1 VLAGLSQL
9 TDDLRRERVTG
20 VTSRQVCVLG
30 LGYVGLP
37 VACAAAGAG
46 HRVVGYDPDQA
57 RIADLRAGRSA
68 VEDIEDRMLEKV
80 LATGLVSFTDD
91 PREIDGSDTFVICV
105 PTPLKEKTPD
115 LTMVDAAVDVV
126 GSALRAGGMVIL
138 ESTTYPG
145 TTEDRVAPRLAA
157 LTGLQAPADYH
168 LVFSPERIDPGNPT
182 YALANTPRV
191 VGGLGEAA
199 GDAAAEFY
207 ATFID
212 HVHRVSGPR
221 EAEMAKLL
229 ENTYR
234 HVNIAL
240 VNEMAIFCEEL
251 GINLWEAIG
260 AASTKPFGFAPFTP
274 GPGVGGH
281 CIPVD
286 PSYLSWRVRRLGYP
300 FRFVELAGEI
310 NDRMP
315 NYVASRIA
323 DLLNDVQRS
332 VGGSRILVLGVAYKP
347 DLGDMRESPAPVL
360 IRRLES
366 RGALVR
372 WHDPHVRARVIEDSS
387 STAVEG
393 ELTAEELAEADL
405 VVVHTD
411 HSAYDPELIVRHSR
425 RVFDTR
431 NMTAAHPA
439 AHVFRL

>member
-1 VLAGLSQL
+1 M
-9 TDDLRRERVTG
+9 TDKN
-20 VTSRQVCVLG
+20 VCVLG

-37 VACAAAGAG
+37 LACAAAEAG
-46 HRVVGYDPDQA
+46 HRVVGFDPD
-57 RIADLRAGRSA
+57 RDRVRDLCEGRSP
-68 VEDIEDRMLEKV
+68 VEDVEDRFLEKV
-80 LATGLVSFTDD
+80 LATGLLSFTDD
-91 PREIDGSDTFVICV
+91 PHEIDGSDTFVICV
-105 PTPLKEKTPD
+105 PTPLRDKTPD
-115 LTMVDAAVDVV
+115 LTMVDAAVDIVAGALHA
-126 GSALRAGGMVIL
+126 GSMVIL

-145 TTEDRVAPRLAA
+145 TTEDRVAPRLAQV
-157 LTGLQAPADYH
+157 TGLHAPEDYH
-168 LVFSPERIDPGNPT
+168 LVFSPERIDPGNPH
-182 YALANTPRV
+182 YSLRNTPRV
-191 VGGLGEAA
+191 VGGLGTAA
-199 GDAAAEFY
+199 GDAAAAFY
-207 ATFID
+207 SSFID

-251 GINLWEAIG
+251 GIDLWESIG

-300 FRFVELAGEI
+300 FRFVELAAEI

-315 NYVASRIA
+315 NYVAARIA
-323 DLLNDVQRS
+323 DLLNDVHKS
-332 VGGSRILVLGVAYKP
+332 VGGSRILVLGVAYKR

-360 IRRLES
+360 IRRLER
-366 RGALVR
+366 RGAIVH
-372 WHDPHVRARVIEDSS
+372 WHDPHVRIREIEDSR
-387 STAVEG
+387 AVVVEG
-393 ELTAEELAEADL
+393 DLTAAELAAADL

-411 HSAYDPELIVRHSR
+411 HSVYDPELIVRHSR

-431 NMTAAHPA
+431 NLTAGHPA

>member
-1 VLAGLSQL
+1 M
-9 TDDLRRERVTG
+9 VT
-20 VTSRQVCVLG
+20 RDVCVLG

-37 VACAAAGAG
+37 LACAAAGAG
-46 HRVVGYDPDQA
+46 HRVVGFDPDVE
-57 RIADLRAGRSA
+57 RIAGLRQGRSP
-68 VEDIEDRMLEKV
+68 VEDVEDRLLEKV
-80 LATGLVSFTDD
+80 LASGRLSFTDD
-91 PREIDGSDTFVICV
+91 PADIAGSDTFVICV

-115 LTMVDAAVDVV
+115 LSMVDSAVDVV
-126 GSALRAGGMVIL
+126 GRVLRPGGMVIL

-145 TTEDRVAPRLAA
+145 TTEERVGPRLAEA
-157 LTGLQAPADYH
+157 TGLTAPADYH
-168 LVFSPERIDPGNPT
+168 LVFSPERIDPGNPV
-182 YALANTPRV
+182 YSLENTPRV

-199 GDAAAEFY
+199 GEAAGAFY

-212 HVHRVSGPR
+212 QVHRVSGPR

-251 GINLWEAIG
+251 GIDLWESIG

-300 FRFVELAGEI
+300 FRFVELAAEI

-315 NYVASRIA
+315 VYVASRVA
-323 DLLNDVQRS
+323 ALLNDVQKAVS
-332 VGGSRILVLGVAYKP
+332 GSRVLVLGVAYKR

-360 IRRLES
+360 ISRLEH
-366 RGALVR
+366 RGAQVR
-372 WHDPHVRARVIEDSS
+372 WHDPYVRSQRLAGTAA
-387 STAVEG
+387 TAVEG
-393 ELTAEELAEADL
+393 DLTAEELAAADL

-411 HSAYDPELIVRHSR
+411 HSAYDPAMVVRHSK

-431 NMTAAHPA
+431 NLTAGHPA
-439 AHVFRL
+439 PHVFRL

>member
-1 VLAGLSQL
+1 M
-9 TDDLRRERVTG
+9 
-20 VTSRQVCVLG
+20 TSRNVCILG

-37 VACAAAGAG
+37 LACAAAGAG
-46 HRVVGYDPDQA
+46 HTVIGFDPDSDRVA
-57 RIADLRAGRSA
+57 GLREGRSP
-68 VEDIEDRMLEKV
+68 VEDVDDRLLEKV
-80 LATGLVSFTDD
+80 IASGRLSFTEDTA
-91 PREIDGSDTFVICV
+91 EITGSDTFIICV

-115 LTMVDAAVDVV
+115 LTMVDSAVDVV
-126 GSALRAGGMVIL
+126 ATALRPGGMVIL

-145 TTEDRVAPRLAA
+145 TTEDRVAVRLAEA
-157 LTGLQAPADYH
+157 TGLHAPDDYH
-168 LVFSPERIDPGNPT
+168 LVFSPERIDPGNPV
-182 YALANTPRV
+182 YSLENTPRV
-191 VGGLGEAA
+191 VGGLGAAA
-199 GDAAAEFY
+199 GDAATEFY
-207 ATFID
+207 SSFID
-212 HVHRVSGPR
+212 QVHRVSGPR

-240 VNEMAIFCEEL
+240 VNEMAIFCAEL
-251 GINLWEAIG
+251 GIDLWESIG
-260 AASTKPFGFAPFTP
+260 AAATKPFGFAAFTP

-323 DLLNDVQRS
+323 DVLNDVHKS

-360 IRRLES
+360 IRKLES

-372 WHDPHVRARVIEDSS
+372 WHDPHVRAHQLEDSAAV
-387 STAVEG
+387 AVEG
-393 ELTAEELAEADL
+393 ALTADELADADL

-411 HSAYDPELIVRHSR
+411 HSDYDAEMIVRHAR

-431 NMTAAHPA
+431 NLTADHPA
-439 AHVFRL
+439 PHVFRL

>member
-1 VLAGLSQL
+1 M
-9 TDDLRRERVTG
+9 
-20 VTSRQVCVLG
+20 TSRNVCVLG

-37 VACAAAGAG
+37 LACAAGEAG
-46 HRVVGYDPDQA
+46 HRVIGFDPD
-57 RIADLRAGRSA
+57 RKRVDDLRAGRSP
-68 VEDIEDRMLEKV
+68 VEDVEDRLLEKV
-80 LATGLVSFTDD
+80 LASGLLTFTDD
-91 PREIDGSDTFVICV
+91 PREIEGSDTFIICV
-105 PTPLKEKTPD
+105 PTPLKDKTPD
-115 LTMVDAAVDVV
+115 LTMVDAAVDHVARV
-126 GSALRAGGMVIL
+126 LRPGDMVIL

-145 TTEDRVAPRLAA
+145 TTEDRVAPRLAEA
-157 LTGLQAPADYH
+157 TGLHAPDDYH
-168 LVFSPERIDPGNPT
+168 LVFSPERIDPGNPH
-182 YALANTPRV
+182 YALKNTPRV
-191 VGGLGEAA
+191 VGGLGTAA
-199 GDAAAEFY
+199 GDAAAAFY
-207 ATFID
+207 SSFID

-251 GINLWEAIG
+251 GIDLWESIG

-300 FRFVELAGEI
+300 FRFVELAAEI

-315 NYVASRIA
+315 NYVAARIA
-323 DLLNDVQRS
+323 DLLNDVHKS
-332 VGGSRILVLGVAYKP
+332 VGGSRILVLGLAYKR

-372 WHDPHVRARVIEDSS
+372 WHDPHVVDWTIEDSD
-387 STAVEG
+387 AVAVDG
-393 ELTAEELAEADL
+393 ELTAAELAAADL
-405 VVVHTD
+405 VVVHTN

-431 NMTAAHPA
+431 NLTADHPA
-439 AHVFRL
+439 PHVFRL

>member
-1 VLAGLSQL
+1 M
-9 TDDLRRERVTG
+9 
-20 VTSRQVCVLG
+20 TSRHVCVLG

-37 VACAAAGAG
+37 LACAAAQAG
-46 HRVVGYDPDQA
+46 HRVIGFDPD
-57 RIADLRAGRSA
+57 RNRVDDLRGARSP
-68 VEDIEDRMLEKV
+68 VEDVEDSLLEEV
-80 LATGLVSFTDD
+80 LAGGRLSFTDD
-91 PREIDGSDTFVICV
+91 PREIKGSDTFVICV

-115 LTMVDAAVDVV
+115 LTMVDSAVDHVAV
-126 GSALRAGGMVIL
+126 ALQPGDMVIL

-145 TTEDRVAPRLAA
+145 TTEDRVAPRLAEA
-157 LTGLQAPADYH
+157 TGLHAPDDYH
-168 LVFSPERIDPGNPT
+168 LVFSPERIDPGNPH
-182 YALANTPRV
+182 YSLKNTPRV
-191 VGGLGEAA
+191 VGGLGTAA
-199 GDAAAEFY
+199 GDAAAAFY
-207 ATFID
+207 SSFID

-251 GINLWEAIG
+251 GIDLWESIG
-260 AASTKPFGFAPFTP
+260 AASTQPFGFAPFTP

-315 NYVASRIA
+315 NYVAARIA
-323 DLLNDVQRS
+323 DLLNDVHQS
-332 VGGSRILVLGVAYKP
+332 VAGARILVLGLAYKR

-366 RGALVR
+366 RGAVVR
-372 WHDPHVRARVIEDSS
+372 WHDPHVVDWKIEDSG
-387 STAVEG
+387 AVEVQG
-393 ELTAEELAEADL
+393 DLTADELAAADL

-411 HSAYDPELIVRHSR
+411 HTAYDPAMIVRHSR

-431 NMTAAHPA
+431 NLTAEHPA

>member
-1 VLAGLSQL
+1 M
-9 TDDLRRERVTG
+9 VTN
-20 VTSRQVCVLG
+20 RNVCVLG

-37 VACAAAGAG
+37 LACAAAGAG
-46 HRVVGYDPDQA
+46 HRVVGLDPDRA
-57 RIADLRAGRSA
+57 RVDALRSA
-68 VEDIEDRMLEKV
+68 HSPVEDVEDRDLEKA
-80 LATGLVSFTDD
+80 LASGLLSFTDD
-91 PREIDGSDTFVICV
+91 PGDIGGSDTFVICV

-115 LTMVDAAVDVV
+115 LTMVDAAVDIV
-126 GSALRAGGMVIL
+126 GGALRPGGMVIL

-145 TTEDRVAPRLAA
+145 TTEDRVRPRLAEA
-157 LTGLQAPADYH
+157 TGLRAPDDYH
-168 LVFSPERIDPGNPT
+168 LVFSPERIDPGNPD
-182 YALANTPRV
+182 YSLKNTPRV
-191 VGGLGEAA
+191 IGGLGTAA

-207 ATFID
+207 SSFID

-251 GINLWEAIG
+251 GIDLWESIG

-300 FRFVELAGEI
+300 FRFVELAAEI

-315 NYVASRIA
+315 NYVAARVA
-323 DLLNDVQRS
+323 DLLNDVHKS
-332 VGGSRILVLGVAYKP
+332 VGGSQILVLGLAYKR
-347 DLGDMRESPAPVL
+347 DLGDMRESPAPIL

-372 WHDPHVRARVIEDSS
+372 WHDPHVGILEIEDSN
-387 STAVEG
+387 AVAVQG
-393 ELTAEELAEADL
+393 ELTAEELAAADL
-405 VVVHTD
+405 VVVHTN
-411 HSAYDPELIVRHSR
+411 HSAYDPEMIVRHGR

-431 NMTAAHPA
+431 NLTAGHHAP
-439 AHVFRL
+439 HVFRL

>member
-1 VLAGLSQL
+1 M
-9 TDDLRRERVTG
+9 VTN
-20 VTSRQVCVLG
+20 RNVCVLG

-37 VACAAAGAG
+37 LACAAAGAG
-46 HRVVGYDPDQA
+46 HRVVGLDPDRA
-57 RIADLRAGRSA
+57 RVDALRSA
-68 VEDIEDRMLEKV
+68 RSPVEDVEDRDLEKA
-80 LATGLVSFTDD
+80 LASGLLSFTDD
-91 PREIDGSDTFVICV
+91 PGDIGGSDTFVICV

-115 LTMVDAAVDVV
+115 LTMVDAAVDIV
-126 GSALRAGGMVIL
+126 GGALRPGGMVIL

-145 TTEDRVAPRLAA
+145 TTEDRVRPRLAEA
-157 LTGLQAPADYH
+157 TGLRAPDDYH
-168 LVFSPERIDPGNPT
+168 LVFSPERIDPGNPD
-182 YALANTPRV
+182 YSLKNTPRV
-191 VGGLGEAA
+191 IGGLGTAA

-207 ATFID
+207 SSFID

-251 GINLWEAIG
+251 GIDLWESIG

-300 FRFVELAGEI
+300 FRFVELAAEI

-315 NYVASRIA
+315 NYVAARVA
-323 DLLNDVQRS
+323 DLLNDVHKS
-332 VGGSRILVLGVAYKP
+332 VGGSQILVLGLAYKR
-347 DLGDMRESPAPVL
+347 DLGDMRESPAPIL

-372 WHDPHVRARVIEDSS
+372 WHDPHVGILEIEDSN
-387 STAVEG
+387 AVAVQG
-393 ELTAEELAEADL
+393 ELTAEELAAADL

-411 HSAYDPELIVRHSR
+411 HSAYDPEMIVRHGR

-431 NMTAAHPA
+431 NLTAGHHAP
-439 AHVFRL
+439 HVFRL

>member
-1 VLAGLSQL
+1 
-9 TDDLRRERVTG
+9 
-20 VTSRQVCVLG
+20 
-30 LGYVGLP
+30 
-37 VACAAAGAG
+37 
-46 HRVVGYDPDQA
+46 
-57 RIADLRAGRSA
+57 
-68 VEDIEDRMLEKV
+68 
-80 LATGLVSFTDD
+80 
-91 PREIDGSDTFVICV
+91 V
-105 PTPLKEKTPD
+105 PTPLKEKVPD

-126 GSALRAGGMVIL
+126 ATALRPGGMVIL

-145 TTEDRVAPRLAA
+145 TTEDRVGPRLAEV
-157 LTGLQAPADYH
+157 TGLRAPEDYH
-168 LVFSPERIDPGNPT
+168 LVFSPERIDPGNPV
-182 YALANTPRV
+182 YSLENTPRV
-191 VGGLGEAA
+191 VGGLGAAA
-199 GDAAAEFY
+199 GDAAAAFY
-207 ATFID
+207 SSFID

-240 VNEMAIFCEEL
+240 VNEMAIFCDEL
-251 GINLWEAIG
+251 GIDLWEAIG

-300 FRFVELAGEI
+300 FRFVELAAEI

-323 DLLNDVQRS
+323 DLLNDVHKS
-332 VGGSRILVLGVAYKP
+332 VGGSRILVLGLAYKR
-347 DLGDMRESPAPVL
+347 DLGDLRESPAPVL

-372 WHDPHVRARVIEDSS
+372 WHDPHVRVREIADSAA
-387 STAVEG
+387 TAVEG
-393 ELTAEELAEADL
+393 ELTAEELAAADL

-411 HSAYDPELIVRHSR
+411 HSAYDPAMIVRHAQ

-431 NMTAAHPA
+431 NLTAQHPA
-439 AHVFRL
+439 PHVFRL

>member
-1 VLAGLSQL
+1 M
-9 TDDLRRERVTG
+9 VTN
-20 VTSRQVCVLG
+20 RNVCVLG

-37 VACAAAGAG
+37 LACAAAGAG
-46 HRVVGYDPDQA
+46 HRVVGLDPDRA
-57 RIADLRAGRSA
+57 RVDALRSA
-68 VEDIEDRMLEKV
+68 RSPVEDVEDRDLEKA
-80 LATGLVSFTDD
+80 LASGLLSFTDD
-91 PREIDGSDTFVICV
+91 PGDIGGSDTFVICV

-115 LTMVDAAVDVV
+115 LTMVDAAVDIV
-126 GSALRAGGMVIL
+126 GGALRPGGMVIL

-145 TTEDRVAPRLAA
+145 TTEDRVRPRLAEA
-157 LTGLQAPADYH
+157 TGLRAPDDYH
-168 LVFSPERIDPGNPT
+168 LVFSPERIDPGNPD
-182 YALANTPRV
+182 YSLKNTPRV
-191 VGGLGEAA
+191 IGGLGTAA

-207 ATFID
+207 SSFID

-251 GINLWEAIG
+251 GIDLWESIG

-300 FRFVELAGEI
+300 FRFVELAAEI

-315 NYVASRIA
+315 NYVAARVA
-323 DLLNDVQRS
+323 DLLNDVHKS
-332 VGGSRILVLGVAYKP
+332 VGGSRILVLGLAYKR
-347 DLGDMRESPAPVL
+347 DLGDMRESPAPIL

-372 WHDPHVRARVIEDSS
+372 WHDPHVGILEIEDSN
-387 STAVEG
+387 AVAVQG
-393 ELTAEELAEADL
+393 ELTAEELAAADL

-411 HSAYDPELIVRHSR
+411 HSAYDPEMIVRHGR

-431 NMTAAHPA
+431 NLTAGHHAP
-439 AHVFRL
+439 HVFRL

>member
-1 VLAGLSQL
+1 VPVVN
-9 TDDLRRERVTG
+9 TRD
-20 VTSRQVCVLG
+20 VCILG

-37 VACAAAGAG
+37 LACAAAAAG
-46 HRVVGYDPDQA
+46 HRVVGYDPDRDRVA
-57 RIADLRAGRSA
+57 GLRRGRSP
-68 VEDIEDRMLEKV
+68 VEDVEDRLLEKV
-80 LATGLVSFTDD
+80 LASGRLSFTDD
-91 PREIDGSDTFVICV
+91 PARIQGSDTFVICV

-126 GSALRAGGMVIL
+126 ASALQPGGMVIL

-145 TTEDRVAPRLAA
+145 TTEDRVAPRLAEV
-157 LTGLQAPADYH
+157 TGLRAPDDYH
-168 LVFSPERIDPGNPT
+168 LVFSPERIDPGNPV
-182 YALANTPRV
+182 YSLENTPRV
-191 VGGLGEAA
+191 VGGLGAAA

-207 ATFID
+207 SSFID

-251 GINLWEAIG
+251 GIDLWESIG

-300 FRFVELAGEI
+300 FRFVELAAEI

-323 DLLNDVQRS
+323 DLLNDVHKS
-332 VGGSRILVLGVAYKP
+332 VGGSRILVLGLAYKR
-347 DLGDMRESPAPVL
+347 DLGDLRESPAPVL

-372 WHDPHVRARVIEDSS
+372 WHDPHVRPAEIPGASA
-387 STAVEG
+387 TAVEG
-393 ELTAEELAEADL
+393 ELSAEELADADI

-411 HSAYDPELIVRHSR
+411 HSAYDPAMIVRHAR
-425 RVFDTR
+425 LVFDTR
-431 NMTAAHPA
+431 NLTAEHRAP
-439 AHVFRL
+439 HVFRL

>member
-1 VLAGLSQL
+1 M
-9 TDDLRRERVTG
+9 TNRN
-20 VTSRQVCVLG
+20 VCVLG

-37 VACAAAGAG
+37 LACAAAGAG
-46 HRVVGYDPDQA
+46 HRVVGLDPDRA
-57 RIADLRAGRSA
+57 RVDALRSA
-68 VEDIEDRMLEKV
+68 RSPVEDVEDRDLEKA
-80 LATGLVSFTDD
+80 LASGLLSFTDD
-91 PREIDGSDTFVICV
+91 PGDIGGSDTFVICV

-115 LTMVDAAVDVV
+115 LTMVDAAVDIV
-126 GSALRAGGMVIL
+126 GGALRPGGMVIL

-145 TTEDRVAPRLAA
+145 TTEDRVRPRLAEA
-157 LTGLQAPADYH
+157 TGLRAPDDYH
-168 LVFSPERIDPGNPT
+168 LVFSPERIDPGNPD
-182 YALANTPRV
+182 YSLKNTPRV
-191 VGGLGEAA
+191 IGGLGTAA

-207 ATFID
+207 SSFID

-251 GINLWEAIG
+251 GIDLWESIG

-300 FRFVELAGEI
+300 FRFVELAAEI

-315 NYVASRIA
+315 NYVAARVA
-323 DLLNDVQRS
+323 DLLNDVHKS
-332 VGGSRILVLGVAYKP
+332 VGGSQILVLGLAYKR
-347 DLGDMRESPAPVL
+347 DLGDMRESPAPIL

-372 WHDPHVRARVIEDSS
+372 WHDPHVGILEIEDSN
-387 STAVEG
+387 AVAVQG
-393 ELTAEELAEADL
+393 ELTAEELAAADL

-411 HSAYDPELIVRHSR
+411 HSAYDPEMIVRHGR

-431 NMTAAHPA
+431 NLTAGHHAP
-439 AHVFRL
+439 HVFRL